1 MLNRFRFDFYYLFI
15 YECFLKPGRKKHSI
29 ESMNLSGR
37 GSFKG
42 GTKCILLFYKNTP
55 LQDGDPAIFPV
66 GTGHALS
73 RHHPPNPLKSA
84 KSSCHT
90 VAATRLN
97 EPGGWL
103 FYQTVAATRLNP
115 TPHAPRPH
123 PCILRLFQ
131 ILMTQNN
138 IRFIS
143 FNNSE
148 NSVH

>member
-97 EPGGWL
+97 
-103 FYQTVAATRLNP
+103 P